1 MNHEDTETQRTILNE
16 LSRRV
21 IGLCLEVHRELGL
34 GLLESAYEEA
44 LAYEFA
50 LAGLVF
56 ERQRETPLLY
66 KGVKLNCGYRLDFLV
81 EGELIP
87 ELKAVNELLPVH
99 HAQLL
104 TYLKLERRSL
114 GLIIN
119 FNLPML
125 KDGIRRVVAGDLFR
139 DAMPS
144 RADFGRIALLL
155 CASVSLWFTA
165 NL

>member
-1 MNHEDTETQRTILNE
+1 MKHEDTEAQRSRLNE

-21 IGLCLEVHRELGL
+21 IGLCLEVHRELGP

-44 LAYEFA
+44 LAYEFTQ
-50 LAGLVF
+50 AGLVF

-66 KGVKLNCGYRLDFLV
+66 KGVKFNCGYRLDLLV
-81 EGELIP
+81 EGELIL
-87 ELKAVNELLPVH
+87 ELKAVTELLPVH

-125 KDGIRRVVAGDLFR
+125 KDGIRRVVAGDLFK
-139 DAMPS
+139 DAKPARPNS
-144 RADFGRIALLL
+144 VQLALLL
-155 CASVSLWFTA
+155 CASVSLWFKTQ
-165 NL
+165 L